1 MPFNGPQPCQ
11 SDSVQA
17 SQWCNKSLG
26 LASGNQGYPLN
37 PGLTRYGDINESLC
51 FVHHSKLDTPVCSVN
66 VHTAVFPDLHR
77 LNLALGI
84 SHKAEVSFQLATQS
98 ECGPDDRMARK
109 AISGNENNLF
119 NETAVLSYR

>member
-1 MPFNGPQPCQ
+1 MPLNGPQPCQ

-37 PGLTRYGDINESLC
+37 LGLTRYGDINESLC
-51 FVHHSKLDTPVCSVN
+51 FVHRSKLDTPVCSVN
-66 VHTAVFPDLHR
+66 VHTAIIPDLYR

-84 SHKAEVSFQLATQS
+84 SHKAEVSFQSTSQS
-98 ECGPDDRMARK
+98 ECGPDDRIAAE
-109 AISGNENNLF
+109 AIRWNENNPL
-119 NETAVLSYR
+119 NETAVLSYS

>member
-1 MPFNGPQPCQ
+1 MPFNGPWPRQ

-37 PGLTRYGDINESLC
+37 PELTRYGDINESLC
-51 FVHHSKLDTPVCSVN
+51 FVHRSKLDTPVCSVN
-66 VHTAVFPDLHR
+66 VHTAIFPDLHR

-109 AISGNENNLF
+109 AISWNENNLF
-119 NETAVLSYR
+119 NETAVLSYS

>member
-51 FVHHSKLDTPVCSVN
+51 FVHRSKLDTHC
-66 VHTAVFPDLHR
+66 AR
-77 LNLALGI
+77 LMYTL
-84 SHKAEVSFQLATQS
+84 QS
-98 ECGPDDRMARK
+98 SLTYTG
-109 AISGNENNLF
+109 
-119 NETAVLSYR
+119 

>member
-37 PGLTRYGDINESLC
+37 PGLTQYGDINESLC
-51 FVHHSKLDTPVCSVN
+51 FVHRSKLDTPVCSVN
-66 VHTAVFPDLHR
+66 VHTAIFPDLHR

-84 SHKAEVSFQLATQS
+84 SHEAEVSFQLATQS
-98 ECGPDDRMARK
+98 ECGPDDRTARK
-109 AISGNENNLF
+109 AISWNENNLF